1 MTFDIPSDVYAR
13 IASIP
18 DLGTRIE
25 MFLRHEAELEILR
38 ETRYGTEAR
47 KIAARAFQNAQRV
60 QLKPEDTQASF
71 ETLRAQHQSVT
82 EQL

>member
-13 IASIP
+13 IAAIP
-18 DLGTRIE
+18 DLGTRVE

-47 KIAARAFQNAQRV
+47 KIAVRAFQNAQDV
-60 QLKPEDTQASF
+60 QLKQENMQASF